1 MGKEKIFGPCKLCL
15 EHKELR
21 DSHYIPKRAY
31 SMSMAKSL
39 PNPNPVVL
47 SQGQVKQVSD
57 QLRGHTFCGDCEQ
70 MLSDK
75 GEKWVLA
82 NIPDDQGEPF
92 PLQEALIPEEPVFT
106 GDEINLYAGRSLP
119 AFNME
124 KLIYFGMSI
133 FWRAAA
139 RRWTSSLGGTAPPV
153 ELGEYYEP
161 IRQYLLGAPFPE
173 DVVIFVLIYNRK
185 PAMNSATTV
194 LAAKDGMGS
203 LYWFYLHGLG
213 FKLYLGKDVPNDIR
227 RLCAYRSAEGFV
239 MVDSEF
245 GKMVR
250 GFSKDF
256 LTKNE
261 LSPKMQEFLKGPDPR
276 KKPPEK

>member
-1 MGKEKIFGPCKLCL
+1 MQ
-15 EHKELR
+15 
-21 DSHYIPKRAY
+21 A
-31 SMSMAKSL
+31 A
-39 PNPNPVVL
+39 
-47 SQGQVKQVSD
+47 
-57 QLRGHTFCGDCEQ
+57 
-70 MLSDK
+70 
-75 GEKWVLA
+75 
-82 NIPDDQGEPF
+82 
-92 PLQEALIPEEPVFT
+92 
-106 GDEINLYAGRSLP
+106 
-119 AFNME
+119 AFRHSTW

-194 LAAKDGMGS
+194 LAATDGMGS

-250 GFSKDF
+250 EFSKDF

-261 LSPKMQEFLKGPDPR
+261 LSPKMQEFLEGTDRAKSLR
-276 KKPPEK
+276 RNKAVRFTR